1 MMHTRFVTIILLVV
15 ILTACSS
22 ATQSPL
28 PRETLQPIIA
38 APFTK
43 LPSTSTLEPKTTP
56 TPSPTTDPTIG
67 GSNTSTI
74 LKFTF
79 PFEPAPPGYLVDV
92 KSKVFTANLMCD
104 VENGEIL
111 NLDENSDD
119 TKRWGQ
125 CDTSSMTLNV
135 LIPDQMTVT
144 VILGGFPLVDEVTKS
159 PNEITEQQAEYY
171 FESSLQ

>member
-1 MMHTRFVTIILLVV
+1 MHTRIVKTILIVLILS
-15 ILTACSS
+15 ACSS
-22 ATQSPL
+22 TTQAQL
-28 PRETLQPIIA
+28 PAETLQPA
-38 APFTK
+38 TEPTFTEFPATSEPK
-43 LPSTSTLEPKTTP
+43 STSIPSSTTE
-56 TPSPTTDPTIG
+56 
-67 GSNTSTI
+67 STI
-74 LKFTF
+74 SGGMTGTVLKITF
-79 PFEPAPPGYLVDV
+79 PFEPAPPGYLVNIR
-92 KSKVFTANLMCD
+92 SKVFTANLMCD

-159 PNEITEQQAEYY
+159 PDEITEQQAEYY